1 MVMHSGEQI
10 GAAQFSKPH
19 IDRIYLTN
27 GKECKLEDLMVE
39 DEVATKKNKPAKKAE
54 KKAKAKKTQ
63 EPSLFGE
70 IADTNENQNTES
82 NEETNVQARSSKEG
96 GDGQQRQQDAQVGRS
111 AGNEAERTDGRGMG
125 GRDTRNT
132 ESDGTGSKGLSRP
145 SESKQGVTPAEKKN
159 VNNNHAERGKDY
171 APKGVDARIDAN
183 IKAIE
188 LMQKLMQEGK
198 QATPAQMKVL
208 RQFSGWGGLG
218 KAFVEKDDWSNP
230 TAKRL
235 KELLGEEAYAQ
246 AEMSR
251 NSAYYTPASVIDTMW
266 DIARA
271 LGFKGGKVLEG
282 SAGIGNIIGAM
293 PTDMSERSNIQAV
306 EIDET
311 TGNIRC
317 KG

>member
-1 MVMHSGEQI
+1 
-10 GAAQFSKPH
+10 
-19 IDRIYLTN
+19 
-27 GKECKLEDLMVE
+27 
-39 DEVATKKNKPAKKAE
+39 
-54 KKAKAKKTQ
+54 
-63 EPSLFGE
+63 
-70 IADTNENQNTES
+70 
-82 NEETNVQARSSKEG
+82 
-96 GDGQQRQQDAQVGRS
+96 
-111 AGNEAERTDGRGMG
+111 
-125 GRDTRNT
+125 
-132 ESDGTGSKGLSRP
+132 
-145 SESKQGVTPAEKKN
+145 
-159 VNNNHAERGKDY
+159 
-171 APKGVDARIDAN
+171 
-183 IKAIE
+183 
-188 LMQKLMQEGK
+188 MQEGK

-218 KAFVEKDDWSNP
+218 KAFVEKDGWRDNP

-235 KELLGEEAYAQ
+235 KELLGDEAYAQ

-311 TGNIRC
+311 TGNILSLLYPDAKVDVQGFEATRVPNGSVDLAITNVPFVTGLHVNDETGDNDLSKKFRDIHDFC
-317 KG
+317 IAKNVRKLVKVVLVSSSPLTEHSTAVRNSATGL